1 LAGSTY
7 HLFSDIPA
15 LDYMPAINIYVG
27 PLLYMPTPLPS
38 LKVIPA
44 GPEDIPDGPYSQLD
58 HAGT

>member
-15 LDYMPAINIYVG
+15 LDYVPAISIYAG
-27 PLLYMPTPLPS
+27 PLLICWHLFPL

-44 GPEDIPDGPYSQLD
+44 GPDDIPDGPYPQLD
-58 HAGT
+58 HAST